1 MQVRRVDCTTATA
14 LLFPI
19 KSHSLSFDGGSF
31 LSSTRNSP
39 RRADPLVPRVAAFD
53 GHVVVASASSA
64 RYFGRRADETNALG
78 DDGSRWKIWS
88 VIEEL
93 ETNGISSSSL
103 YRPDDAIDDN
113 LDDNGRVAV
122 VVSAELIDRVI

>member
-14 LLFPI
+14 LLFT

-64 RYFGRRADETNALG
+64 RYDGRRADDHNALEG
-78 DDGSRWKIWS
+78 DDASRWRIWS